1 MFRALP
7 LAAALVLLTACGQA
21 SGAGTSGTD
30 SPGTGSPV
38 DLPSAS
44 LDGVG
49 GQAVSYCWRTTCADG
64 FPTSSAPRA
73 ATRQTLRIGAETS
86 KVEVFVRRGPVTA
99 FQQSAVAVSSD
110 GRLGAIPGGQWDYLL
125 AMVSFRDGGSAMY
138 AWSLP

>member
-7 LAAALVLLTACGQA
+7 LAAALLLLAACGQA
-21 SGAGTSGTD
+21 SGAGS
-30 SPGTGSPV
+30 SGTGSPT

-44 LDGVG
+44 VDGVG

-64 FPTSSAPRA
+64 FPTSSAPPA

-86 KVEVFVRRGPVTA
+86 RVEIFVRRGPVTA
-99 FQQSAVAVSSD
+99 FQQSGVAVSSD

-125 AMVSFRDGGSAMY
+125 AMVTFRDGGSAMY
-138 AWSLP
+138 AWS